1 MQNIQYSSPTQ
12 RGLFLIRENNKPSN
26 YTDNKSSIENKK
38 LDRIPVKHK
47 KNNGIVL
54 QSRYFFDFIE
64 FIQRFKW
71 C

>member
-1 MQNIQYSSPTQ
+1 M
-12 RGLFLIRENNKPSN
+12 
-26 YTDNKSSIENKK
+26 
-38 LDRIPVKHK
+38 VKHK

-54 QSRYFFDFIE
+54 QSRYFFDLVE